1 MNNKRKSFLQRL
13 TGSFKED
20 DEAIEKMKQVNRKS
34 FSKLNKK
41 DDDED
46 EEIDDDEYYNEED
59 IEDDNISEDEEDL
72 PVTVEGQLGID
83 LFETPIEV
91 IVKTMIPG
99 VRKEDID
106 ISLSRDMLTIR
117 GERKDEKTISDDD
130 YHYRELYWGT
140 FSRTV
145 KLPHEVDID
154 KADASES
161 QGMLT
166 IRLPRVDRERKV
178 GIKIKN

>member
-1 MNNKRKSFLQRL
+1 MNNTRKSFLQRL
-13 TGSFKED
+13 TGSFKEE
-20 DEAIEKMKQVNRKS
+20 DEEAMEKMSQVNRKS
-34 FSKLNKK
+34 FNALNLK
-41 DDDED
+41 DIDDDIGNDTDED
-46 EEIDDDEYYNEED
+46 EDEIDAP
-59 IEDDNISEDEEDL
+59 IA
-72 PVTVEGQLGID
+72 VEGQLGID
-83 LFETPIEV
+83 LFETPVEV

-117 GERKDEKTISDDD
+117 GERKDEKTISEDD

-154 KADASES
+154 RAEATES

-166 IRLPRVDRERKV
+166 LRLPRIDRERKANLKV
-178 GIKIKN
+178 KGL

>member
-1 MNNKRKSFLQRL
+1 MNNTRKSFLQRL
-13 TGSFKED
+13 TGSFK
-20 DEAIEKMKQVNRKS
+20 DEEEEAVEIEKMSQVNRKS
-34 FSKLNKK
+34 FSKLNTK
-41 DDDED
+41 DED
-46 EEIDDDEYYNEED
+46 EEDDYDDRDAEIESDED
-59 IEDDNISEDEEDL
+59 ILI
-72 PVTVEGQLGID
+72 TVEGQLGID
-83 LFETPIEV
+83 LFETPVEV

-117 GERKDEKTISDDD
+117 GERKDEKTIADDD
-130 YHYRELYWGT
+130 YHYKELYWGT

-154 KADASES
+154 RAEATES

-166 IRLPRVDRERKV
+166 LRLPRVDRGRQAKLKV
-178 GIKIKN
+178 KNT

>member
-13 TGSFKED
+13 TGSFKEED
-20 DEAIEKMKQVNRKS
+20 EEAIEKMSQVNRKS
-34 FSKLNKK
+34 FSKLNTKDLDEDEDDIEIDIDIDE
-41 DDDED
+41 DDDE
-46 EEIDDDEYYNEED
+46 
-59 IEDDNISEDEEDL
+59 SL
-72 PVTVEGQLGID
+72 VTVEGQLGID
-83 LFETPIEV
+83 LFETPLEV

-99 VRKEDID
+99 VRKDDID

-117 GERKDEKTISDDD
+117 GERKDEKTIADDD
-130 YHYRELYWGT
+130 YHYRELYWGA

-154 KADASES
+154 KADATES

-166 IRLPRVDRERKV
+166 IRLPRIDRERKASLKV
-178 GIKIKN
+178 KGM

>member
-1 MNNKRKSFLQRL
+1 MNNTRKSFLQRL

-20 DEAIEKMKQVNRKS
+20 DEEAIEKMSSVNRKS
-34 FSKLNKK
+34 FSSLNIK
-41 DDDED
+41 DLEEEEDED
-46 EEIDDDEYYNEED
+46 EYEEV
-59 IEDDNISEDEEDL
+59 EEDEEG

-83 LFETPIEV
+83 LFETPVEV

-117 GERKDEKTISDDD
+117 GERKDEKTISEDD
-130 YHYRELYWGT
+130 YHYKELYWGT

-154 KADASES
+154 RAEALES

-166 IRLPRVDRERKV
+166 LRLPRIDRERKASLKV
-178 GIKIKN
+178 KGV

>member
-1 MNNKRKSFLQRL
+1 MNNTRKSFLQRL

-20 DEAIEKMKQVNRKS
+20 DEEAIEKMSSVNRKS
-34 FSKLNKK
+34 FSSLNIK
-41 DDDED
+41 DLDED
-46 EEIDDDEYYNEED
+46 EEDEYEETEDDDEEN
-59 IEDDNISEDEEDL
+59 

-83 LFETPIEV
+83 LFETPVEV

-117 GERKDEKTISDDD
+117 GERKDEKTISEDD
-130 YHYRELYWGT
+130 YHYKELYWGT

-154 KADASES
+154 KAEALES

-166 IRLPRVDRERKV
+166 LRLPRIDRERKASLKV
-178 GIKIKN
+178 KGV

>member
-1 MNNKRKSFLQRL
+1 MSNTRKSFLQRL
-13 TGSFKED
+13 TGSFHDDDEAVEKIKQINRKTFKNISNRDEEVEEDEDDDLEIDITEED
-20 DEAIEKMKQVNRKS
+20 DEDS
-34 FSKLNKK
+34 L
-41 DDDED
+41 
-46 EEIDDDEYYNEED
+46 
-59 IEDDNISEDEEDL
+59 
-72 PVTVEGQLGID
+72 VTVEGQLGID
-83 LFETPIEV
+83 LFETPVEV

-99 VRKEDID
+99 VRKDDID

-117 GERKDEKTISDDD
+117 GERKDEKTIADDD

-154 KADASES
+154 KADATES

-166 IRLPRVDRERKV
+166 IRLPRIDRERKV
-178 GIKIKN
+178 GIKVKS

>member
-1 MNNKRKSFLQRL
+1 MNNTRKSFLQRL

-20 DEAIEKMKQVNRKS
+20 DEEAIEKMSSVNRKS
-34 FSKLNKK
+34 FNSLNAKNIDEDDR
-41 DDDED
+41 DDDDMDLEV
-46 EEIDDDEYYNEED
+46 EED
-59 IEDDNISEDEEDL
+59 DIPMAI
-72 PVTVEGQLGID
+72 EGQLGID
-83 LFETPIEV
+83 LFETPVEV

-117 GERKDEKTISDDD
+117 GERKDEKTIAEDD

-154 KADASES
+154 RAEATEA

-166 IRLPRVDRERKV
+166 LRLPRIDRERKASLKV
-178 GIKIKN
+178 KNM

>member
-1 MNNKRKSFLQRL
+1 MNNTRKSFLQRL
-13 TGSFKED
+13 TGSFRDDD

-34 FSKLNKK
+34 FSKLDKNKHV
-41 DDDED
+41 DDED
-46 EEIDDDEYYNEED
+46 EAELLDDDMLDETD
-59 IEDDNISEDEEDL
+59 EDEL
-72 PVTVEGQLGID
+72 PIAVEGQLGID
-83 LFETPIEV
+83 LFETPLEV

-99 VRKEDID
+99 VRKDDID

-117 GERKDEKTISDDD
+117 GERKDEKTIAEDD

-154 KADASES
+154 KADATES

-166 IRLPRVDRERKV
+166 IRLPRIDKERQAKLKV
-178 GIKIKN
+178 KNT

>member
-1 MNNKRKSFLQRL
+1 MNNTRKSFLQRL
-13 TGSFKED
+13 TGSFKEE
-20 DEAIEKMKQVNRKS
+20 DEEALEKMSQVNRKS
-34 FSKLNKK
+34 FSNLNLREIDEDDQ
-41 DDDED
+41 DDDVED
-46 EEIDDDEYYNEED
+46 NDDDNP
-59 IEDDNISEDEEDL
+59 IA
-72 PVTVEGQLGID
+72 VEGQLGID
-83 LFETPIEV
+83 LFETPVEV

-117 GERKDEKTISDDD
+117 GERKDEKTIAEDD

-154 KADASES
+154 RAEATES

-166 IRLPRVDRERKV
+166 LRLPRIDRERKAV
-178 GIKIKN
+178 LKVKGM

>member
-1 MNNKRKSFLQRL
+1 MNNTRKSFIQRL
-13 TGSFKED
+13 TGSFREDEEEAVAKMSQVNRNSYGKLNVEDMDEDDDPKDHDIEIDED
-20 DEAIEKMKQVNRKS
+20 DEM
-34 FSKLNKK
+34 
-41 DDDED
+41 
-46 EEIDDDEYYNEED
+46 
-59 IEDDNISEDEEDL
+59 

-83 LFETPIEV
+83 LFETPVEV

-99 VRKEDID
+99 VRKDDID

-154 KADASES
+154 KADATES

-166 IRLPRVDRERKV
+166 IRLPRVDRERRASIKV
-178 GIKIKN
+178 KN

>member
-1 MNNKRKSFLQRL
+1 MNNTRKSFLQRL

-20 DEAIEKMKQVNRKS
+20 DEEAVEKMSQVNRKS
-34 FSKLNKK
+34 FNALNLK
-41 DDDED
+41 DIDDDRDDDDTEDED
-46 EEIDDDEYYNEED
+46 EIDAP
-59 IEDDNISEDEEDL
+59 IA
-72 PVTVEGQLGID
+72 VEGQLGID
-83 LFETPIEV
+83 LFETPVEV

-117 GERKDEKTISDDD
+117 GERKDEKTIAEDD

-154 KADASES
+154 RAEATES

-166 IRLPRVDRERKV
+166 LRLPRIDRERKANLKV
-178 GIKIKN
+178 KGL

>member
-1 MNNKRKSFLQRL
+1 MNNTRKSFLQRL
-13 TGSFKED
+13 TGSFKEED
-20 DEAIEKMKQVNRKS
+20 EEAIEKMSSVNRKS
-34 FSKLNKK
+34 FNSLNIK
-41 DDDED
+41 DLDED
-46 EEIDDDEYYNEED
+46 EEDEDTEMEDDET
-59 IEDDNISEDEEDL
+59 
-72 PVTVEGQLGID
+72 PVAVEGQLGID
-83 LFETPIEV
+83 LFETPVEV

-117 GERKDEKTISDDD
+117 GERKDEKTIAEDD
-130 YHYRELYWGT
+130 YHYRELYWGA

-154 KADASES
+154 KAEATES

-166 IRLPRVDRERKV
+166 LRLPRIDRERKASLKV
-178 GIKIKN
+178 KNM

>member
-1 MNNKRKSFLQRL
+1 MTNTRKSFLQRL

-20 DEAIEKMKQVNRKS
+20 DGEAIEKMKQVNRKS
-34 FSKLNKK
+34 LSKLNNKDIDDEYDIDMEIEEIETEEM
-41 DDDED
+41 DDDET
-46 EEIDDDEYYNEED
+46 
-59 IEDDNISEDEEDL
+59 
-72 PVTVEGQLGID
+72 PVTIEGQLGID
-83 LFETPIEV
+83 LFETPVEV

-99 VRKEDID
+99 VRKDDID

-117 GERKDEKTISDDD
+117 GERKDEKTIAEDD

-154 KADASES
+154 KADATES

-166 IRLPRVDRERKV
+166 IRLPRVDRERKTN
-178 GIKIKN
+178 IKVKGM

>member
-1 MNNKRKSFLQRL
+1 MTNTRKSFLQRL
-13 TGSFKED
+13 TGSFKD
-20 DEAIEKMKQVNRKS
+20 DDQEAIEKMKQVNRKS
-34 FSKLNKK
+34 LRNLKDFDDEEYEDMDDEPSEIE

-46 EEIDDDEYYNEED
+46 MDDT
-59 IEDDNISEDEEDL
+59 
-72 PVTVEGQLGID
+72 PATVEGQLGID
-83 LFETPIEV
+83 LFETPVEV

-99 VRKEDID
+99 VRKDDID

-117 GERKDEKTISDDD
+117 GERKDEKTIADDD
-130 YHYRELYWGT
+130 YHYRELYWGA

-154 KADASES
+154 KAEATES

-166 IRLPRVDRERKV
+166 LRLPRVDKERQTKV
-178 GIKIKN
+178 KLK

>member
-1 MNNKRKSFLQRL
+1 MNNTRKSFLQRL
-13 TGSFKED
+13 TGSFREED
-20 DEAIEKMKQVNRKS
+20 EEAIEKMSQVNRKS
-34 FSKLNKK
+34 FGKLNKK
-41 DDDED
+41 NIDIDDED
-46 EEIDDDEYYNEED
+46 DREIDINIE
-59 IEDDNISEDEEDL
+59 IEDDDDL
-72 PVTVEGQLGID
+72 VTVEGQLGID
-83 LFETPIEV
+83 LFETPVEV

-99 VRKEDID
+99 VRKDDID

-130 YHYRELYWGT
+130 YHYRELYWGA

-154 KADASES
+154 KAEATES

-166 IRLPRVDRERKV
+166 LRLPRIDRERKANLKV
-178 GIKIKN
+178 KGM

>member
-1 MNNKRKSFLQRL
+1 MNNTRKSFLQRL
-13 TGSFKED
+13 TGSFKEED
-20 DEAIEKMKQVNRKS
+20 EEAIEKMSSVNRKS
-34 FSKLNKK
+34 FNSLNIK
-41 DDDED
+41 DLDED
-46 EEIDDDEYYNEED
+46 EEDED
-59 IEDDNISEDEEDL
+59 IEDEDDI
-72 PVTVEGQLGID
+72 PMAVEGQLGID
-83 LFETPIEV
+83 LFETPVEV

-117 GERKDEKTISDDD
+117 GERKDEKTIAEDD
-130 YHYRELYWGT
+130 YHYRELYWGA

-154 KADASES
+154 KAEAIES

-166 IRLPRVDRERKV
+166 LRLPRIDRERKASLKV
-178 GIKIKN
+178 KNM

>member
-1 MNNKRKSFLQRL
+1 MNNTRKSFLQRL
-13 TGSFKED
+13 TGSFKEED
-20 DEAIEKMKQVNRKS
+20 EEAIEKMSQVNRKS
-34 FSKLNKK
+34 FSSLNSRDID

-46 EEIDDDEYYNEED
+46 KDIEED
-59 IEDDNISEDEEDL
+59 EDDSPIA
-72 PVTVEGQLGID
+72 VEGQLGID
-83 LFETPIEV
+83 LFETQLEV

-117 GERKDEKTISDDD
+117 GERKDEKTIAEDD

-154 KADASES
+154 RAEATES

-166 IRLPRVDRERKV
+166 LRLPRIDRERKASLKV
-178 GIKIKN
+178 KGM

>member
-1 MNNKRKSFLQRL
+1 MNKRKSFLQRL
-13 TGSFKED
+13 TGSFKGED
-20 DEAIEKMKQVNRKS
+20 EEALEKMKQVNRKT
-34 FSKLNKK
+34 FNKINKK
-41 DDDED
+41 VAEDEIDED
-46 EEIDDDEYYNEED
+46 EYNDDEEIEIEIEED
-59 IEDDNISEDEEDL
+59 DI
-72 PVTVEGQLGID
+72 PMAVEGQLGID
-83 LFETPIEV
+83 LFETPVEV

-99 VRKEDID
+99 VRKDDID

-117 GERKDEKTISDDD
+117 GERKDEKTINEDD

-154 KADASES
+154 KAEATES

-166 IRLPRVDRERKV
+166 LRLPRIDRERQAKLKV
-178 GIKIKN
+178 KNM

>member
-1 MNNKRKSFLQRL
+1 MNNTRKSFLQRL

-20 DEAIEKMKQVNRKS
+20 DEEAIEKMSSVNRKS
-34 FSKLNKK
+34 FNSLNIK
-41 DDDED
+41 DLDEEDEDYKEEENEDDED
-46 EEIDDDEYYNEED
+46 I
-59 IEDDNISEDEEDL
+59 
-72 PVTVEGQLGID
+72 VTVEGQLGID
-83 LFETPIEV
+83 LFETPLEV

-117 GERKDEKTISDDD
+117 GERKDEKTISEDN

-154 KADASES
+154 RAEATES

-166 IRLPRVDRERKV
+166 LRLPRVDRERKASLKV
-178 GIKIKN
+178 KNM

>member
-1 MNNKRKSFLQRL
+1 MNNTRKSFLQRL
-13 TGSFKED
+13 TGSFKEED
-20 DEAIEKMKQVNRKS
+20 EEAIEKMSSVNRKS
-34 FSKLNKK
+34 FNSLNTK
-41 DDDED
+41 DLDEDEDDED
-46 EEIDDDEYYNEED
+46 MD
-59 IEDDNISEDEEDL
+59 EDET
-72 PVTVEGQLGID
+72 PIAVEGQLGID
-83 LFETPIEV
+83 LFETQVEV

-117 GERKDEKTISDDD
+117 GERKDEKTISEDD
-130 YHYRELYWGT
+130 YHYKELYWGS

-154 KADASES
+154 KAEATES

-166 IRLPRVDRERKV
+166 LRLPRIDRERKASLKV
-178 GIKIKN
+178 KNM

>member
-1 MNNKRKSFLQRL
+1 MNNTRKSFLQRL
-13 TGSFKED
+13 TGSFREDD
-20 DEAIEKMKQVNRKS
+20 DEAIEKMSSVNRKS
-34 FSKLNKK
+34 FSSLNSKHV
-41 DDDED
+41 DED
-46 EEIDDDEYYNEED
+46 DRDEDDMDLEVEED
-59 IEDDNISEDEEDL
+59 DI
-72 PVTVEGQLGID
+72 PVAIEGQLGID
-83 LFETPIEV
+83 LFETPVEV

-117 GERKDEKTISDDD
+117 GERKDEKTIAEDD

-154 KADASES
+154 KAEATES

-166 IRLPRVDRERKV
+166 LRLPRIDRERKASLKV
-178 GIKIKN
+178 KNM

>member
-1 MNNKRKSFLQRL
+1 MNNTRKSFLQRL

-20 DEAIEKMKQVNRKS
+20 DEEAIEKMSQVNRKS
-34 FSKLNKK
+34 FSNLNIKDIDIDDDVEIDIEIE
-41 DDDED
+41 DDDE
-46 EEIDDDEYYNEED
+46 
-59 IEDDNISEDEEDL
+59 L
-72 PVTVEGQLGID
+72 VAVEGQLGID
-83 LFETPIEV
+83 LFETPVEV

-99 VRKEDID
+99 VRKDDID

-117 GERKDEKTISDDD
+117 GERKDEKTIAEDD

-154 KADASES
+154 KAEATES

-166 IRLPRVDRERKV
+166 IRLPRIDRERKASLKV
-178 GIKIKN
+178 KGM

>member
-1 MNNKRKSFLQRL
+1 MTNTRKSFLQRL
-13 TGSFKED
+13 TGSFKD
-20 DEAIEKMKQVNRKS
+20 DDHEAIEKMKQVNRKS
-34 FSKLNKK
+34 LRNLKDFDDEEYEDMDDEPSEIED

-46 EEIDDDEYYNEED
+46 MDDA
-59 IEDDNISEDEEDL
+59 
-72 PVTVEGQLGID
+72 PATVEGQLGID
-83 LFETPIEV
+83 LFETPVEV

-99 VRKEDID
+99 VRKDDID

-117 GERKDEKTISDDD
+117 GERKHEKTISDDD

-154 KADASES
+154 KAEATES

-166 IRLPRVDRERKV
+166 LRLPRVDKERQTKV
-178 GIKIKN
+178 KLK

>member
-1 MNNKRKSFLQRL
+1 MNNTRKSFLQRL
-13 TGSFKED
+13 TGSFREED
-20 DEAIEKMKQVNRKS
+20 EEAIEKMSQVNRKS
-34 FSKLNKK
+34 FGKLNKK
-41 DDDED
+41 DEEYDDED
-46 EEIDDDEYYNEED
+46 EYDID
-59 IEDDNISEDEEDL
+59 IEIENSDE

-83 LFETPIEV
+83 LFETPVEV

-99 VRKEDID
+99 VRKDDID

-117 GERKDEKTISDDD
+117 GERKDEKTIADDD
-130 YHYRELYWGT
+130 YHYRELYWGA

-154 KADASES
+154 KAEASES

-166 IRLPRVDRERKV
+166 IRLPRIDKERKASLKV
-178 GIKIKN
+178 KGMQDWK

>member
-1 MNNKRKSFLQRL
+1 MTNTRKSFLQRL
-13 TGSFKED
+13 TGSFKD
-20 DEAIEKMKQVNRKS
+20 DDHEAIEKMKQVNRKS
-34 FSKLNKK
+34 LSKLK
-41 DDDED
+41 DYNEDED
-46 EEIDDDEYYNEED
+46 EYEEYDDVDDDLIE
-59 IEDDNISEDEEDL
+59 IEDEDEIEEA
-72 PVTVEGQLGID
+72 PATVEGQLGID

-99 VRKEDID
+99 VRKDDID

-154 KADASES
+154 KAEATES

-166 IRLPRVDRERKV
+166 LRLPRVDKARQT
-178 GIKIKN
+178 KIKLK

>member
-1 MNNKRKSFLQRL
+1 MNNTRKSFLQRL

-20 DEAIEKMKQVNRKS
+20 DEEAIEKMSSVNRKS
-34 FSKLNKK
+34 FSSLNTR
-41 DDDED
+41 DVDDED
-46 EEIDDDEYYNEED
+46 EDMEKDEEED
-59 IEDDNISEDEEDL
+59 DIPMAI
-72 PVTVEGQLGID
+72 EGQLGID
-83 LFETPIEV
+83 LFETPVEV

-106 ISLSRDMLTIR
+106 ISLSRDLLTIR
-117 GERKDEKTISDDD
+117 GERKDEKTIAEDD

-154 KADASES
+154 KAEATES

-166 IRLPRVDRERKV
+166 LRLPRIDRERKASLKV
-178 GIKIKN
+178 KNM